1 MQVTYRRFTGLWL
14 LVTLTGLTGVAGFN
28 LLLDPAGAFPG
39 WHLERFEPLRYLSL
53 DRLHKAELA
62 RRGGWEVI
70 ILGSSRS
77 QAGLPATHPFL
88 TARQTCNLSLNGA
101 KFRELTAAFDCAL
114 QRNPL
119 QHVILCLD
127 PFMFAAG
134 SPWMEDF
141 PESQFNPDLSRF
153 DYYCK
158 RLLGRGAADE
168 AWTTLRQ
175 QREHYT
181 PVPQTRFGFYD
192 THLTP
197 GASQRELFGRVM
209 QVLAPGHRRQKA
221 DPSNLELFRHVVRE
235 CRDRKIDLQMAIM
248 PVHALQNELVY
259 GTGHWPDFEKWK
271 TDLVNLLAQEGVEGK
286 FNLWDFTGYA
296 GLPAEP
302 VPPTGDVTSRMKFYF
317 EGSHC
322 TPVFGGLI
330 LDALFG
336 GPGTN
341 QVGVK
346 LDRSNLDPHL
356 ARMLADR
363 AIYART
369 NAADIAWVQRILSQS
384 EPKPAV
390 PRQ

>member
-1 MQVTYRRFTGLWL
+1 MQATYQRFTRLWL

-28 LLLDPAGAFPG
+28 LLIDPAGAFPG
-39 WHLERFEPLRYLSL
+39 WHLERFEPLRYLGL

-88 TARQTCNLSLNGA
+88 AARQTCNLSLNGG

-127 PFMFAAG
+127 PFMFASG
-134 SPWMEDF
+134 SLWMEDF
-141 PESQFNPDLSRF
+141 LESRFNPDLSLF

-175 QREHYT
+175 QREHYQ
-181 PVPQTRFGFYD
+181 PPPQARLGFYD
-192 THLTP
+192 THLSP
-197 GASQRELFGRVM
+197 GSSQRELFGRVM
-209 QVLAPGHRRQKA
+209 RVLAPGHRRQKV
-221 DPSNLELFRHVVRE
+221 DPSNLEFFRHVVRE
-235 CRDRKIDLQMAIM
+235 CCDRKIDLQMAIM
-248 PVHALQNELVY
+248 PVHALQNELLY

-286 FNLWDFTGYA
+286 FNLWDFTGYS
-296 GLPAEP
+296 GLQAETIPPAE
-302 VPPTGDVTSRMKFYF
+302 DVTSRMKYYF

-336 GPGTN
+336 EPGAS
-341 QVGVK
+341 QVGAK
-346 LDRSNLDPHL
+346 LDRTNLQPHL
-356 ARMLADR
+356 AQILADR
-363 AIYART
+363 DDYVR
-369 NAADIAWVQRILSQS
+369 NHAADMEWVGHILLET
-384 EPKPAV
+384 EPGPSAV
-390 PRQ
+390 RK